1 MFIVINKLAAVNNEI
16 IKCNDEPDE
25 VKVIKRRNIISLYSW
40 LNNNGIIGTTK
51 KNINK
56 KTCTSTTFLIE

>member
-25 VKVIKRRNIISLYSW
+25 VYKSDKTKKYYFVIFVIK
-40 LNNNGIIGTTK
+40 
-51 KNINK
+51 
-56 KTCTSTTFLIE
+56 

>member
-25 VKVIKRRNIISLYSW
+25 VKVIKRRNIISLYS
-40 LNNNGIIGTTK
+40 
-51 KNINK
+51 
-56 KTCTSTTFLIE
+56 